1 MPGDNAFI
9 PYHSTTSLPLPSGK
23 VRRIHTPG
31 GLALKPTLYLFT
43 QDGCAN
49 CPAAK
54 AVVNEA
60 FEGSD
65 VQVRT
70 MDLREMDSDLEYI
83 LLEHQIFVASTPAII
98 VENNGSMKLLYSGK
112 IPDVETIRREVRE
125 FR

>member
-1 MPGDNAFI
+1 
-9 PYHSTTSLPLPSGK
+9 
-23 VRRIHTPG
+23 
-31 GLALKPTLYLFT
+31 LKPTLYLFT
-43 QDGCAN
+43 QDGCVN

-98 VENNGSMKLLYSGK
+98 IENNGSMKMLYSGK